1 MSTVNYSLYTR
12 NQQIDDN
19 LCNIYVLANDIIYDE
34 TMCLTSKTNTTTN
47 MSIYDLINLL
57 HDKHDQS
64 TWQHIWANI
73 QNQSIEMVTI
83 YVCNFFI
90 QNKVEPELMM
100 QFPYLLNYTIV
111 NNSPTHGI
119 GVFANQFI
127 PANTIVTCYPYHFIT
142 TKTETKFSVEIESYQ
157 ITGEEITKARQ
168 YYRLEINPNHS
179 VYGIP
184 KIYDNPNYVGH
195 LINDGNNHPL
205 LSTYEEM
212 NKKKVN
218 CRFWNIFDRT
228 GNCRIV
234 TIVTT
239 KDVQVDEEFFISY
252 GHRYWRNYNK
262 IIL

>member
-34 TMCLTSKTNTTTN
+34 SMCLTSKTNTTTN
-47 MSIYDLINLL
+47 IMSIYDLINLL

-111 NNSPTHGI
+111 KNSPTHGI

-127 PANTIVTCYPYHFIT
+127 PANTIVTCYPYQS
-142 TKTETKFSVEIESYQ
+142 K
-157 ITGEEITKARQ
+157 
-168 YYRLEINPNHS
+168 
-179 VYGIP
+179 
-184 KIYDNPNYVGH
+184 
-195 LINDGNNHPL
+195 
-205 LSTYEEM
+205 
-212 NKKKVN
+212 
-218 CRFWNIFDRT
+218 
-228 GNCRIV
+228 
-234 TIVTT
+234 
-239 KDVQVDEEFFISY
+239 
-252 GHRYWRNYNK
+252 
-262 IIL
+262 